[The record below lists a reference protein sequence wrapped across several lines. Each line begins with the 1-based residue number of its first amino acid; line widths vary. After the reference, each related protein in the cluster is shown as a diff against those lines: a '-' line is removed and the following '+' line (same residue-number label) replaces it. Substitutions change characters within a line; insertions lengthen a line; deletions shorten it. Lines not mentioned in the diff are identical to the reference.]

1 LEHLT
6 LLFVKTTMK
15 KLSIIFL
22 LTISLNIYSQ
32 GYDFEKKIFGYSLDQ
47 ITMITND
54 VDSTFYIDDLITKIF
69 YPDST
74 VTDLEIALGYYG
86 FVLQPDYKPDKYIGL
101 ELEVMQLNDNQQY
114 KSAAKFADSLVTNNP
129 TGLMGLVE
137 YSYALHRL
145 QDTVMSARYRKCYE
159 RLCDVIFKS
168 GDGKSMETAYIITG
182 LKDIE
187 VLTQFKRMTITKR
200 KTKSKKKQTFEIVNV
215 FQSGKLK
222 TLYFDTSLITEFR

>member
-15 KLSIIFL
+15 KLSIIFI
-22 LTISLNIYSQ
+22 LTISLNTYAQ
-32 GYDFEKKIFGYSLDQ
+32 GYHFEKKIFGYSLDQ
-47 ITMITND
+47 ITLLTND

-74 VTDLEIALGYYG
+74 VTDLELAMGYYG
-86 FVLQPDYKPDKYIGL
+86 FVLQPDYRPDKYIGL
-101 ELEVMQLNDNQQY
+101 ELEVMQLNDNQQF
-114 KSAAKFADSLVTNNP
+114 KTAAKFADSLVTNNP

-145 QDTVMSARYRKCYE
+145 QDSVMSVRYRKCYE
-159 RLCDVIFKS
+159 RLCDMIFKS

-200 KTKSKKKQTFEIVNV
+200 KTKSKKKQTFEVVSV
-215 FQSGKLK
+215 FHSGKLK

>member
-1 LEHLT
+1 
-6 LLFVKTTMK
+6 
-15 KLSIIFL
+15 
-22 LTISLNIYSQ
+22 
-32 GYDFEKKIFGYSLDQ
+32 
-47 ITMITND
+47 MITND

-145 QDTVMSARYRKCYE
+145 QD
-159 RLCDVIFKS
+159 
-168 GDGKSMETAYIITG
+168 
-182 LKDIE
+182 
-187 VLTQFKRMTITKR
+187 
-200 KTKSKKKQTFEIVNV
+200 
-215 FQSGKLK
+215 
-222 TLYFDTSLITEFR
+222 